1 MKKFK
6 INLLGKIIIA
16 VALGILMGQF
26 FPAALVRLFLT
37 FNGIFSNFL
46 AFCIPLIILG
56 FVTPAIGEIGKG
68 VGKMLVVTIILSYGA
83 TIGAGFLSYF
93 TSVTFFPIFI
103 DSQISGENISG
114 GELLSTYFDIPMPPL
129 MDIMTALV
137 LSFVVGA
144 GLATIK
150 SSRKILFN
158 GVCEFRE
165 IVSGLISNIIIPLL
179 PIYIFGIFLNMTFTG
194 EVSQV
199 LSTFFKIIII
209 IFALHVV
216 WLVMLYTIGGLFSK
230 GTKNPFKLLWTMM
243 PAYFTALG
251 TQSSAATIP
260 VTLKQ
265 TKKMGVSEEVAG
277 FTIPLCAT
285 IDLSGSAL
293 KIVACSL
300 ALMMAHGMEY
310 SFSMFVYFIAMMGVT
325 LIAAP
330 GVPGGAIMAA
340 LGLLS
345 TILGFSDADNAL
357 IIALYIAMDSFGTA
371 CNVTGDGALSL
382 IVDRL
387 FGGSKAESKDDE
399 IQGAIV
405 ET

>member
-1 MKKFK
+1 MV
-6 INLLGKIIIA
+6 LGVIA
-16 VALGILMGQF
+16 GQF
-26 FPAALVRLFLT
+26 FPSALVRLFLT

-68 VGKMLVVTIILSYGA
+68 VGKMLVVTIIISYGA
-83 TIGAGFLSYF
+83 TVLAGFLSYF
-93 TSVTFFPIFI
+93 TSVTFFPWFI
-103 DSQISGENISG
+103 GSDISSGNIS
-114 GELLSTYFDIPMPPL
+114 EAETLTTFFDIPMPPL

-144 GLATIK
+144 GLSIIK
-150 SSRKILFN
+150 SSRKILFT

-165 IVSGLISNIIIPLL
+165 IVSSLISNIIIPLL
-179 PIYIFGIFLNMTFTG
+179 PLYIFGIFLNMTFTG
-194 EVSQV
+194 EVSQI
-199 LSTFFKIIII
+199 LSTFFKIIVI

-216 WLVMLYTIGGLFSK
+216 WLVMLYTVGALFSK
-230 GTKNPFKLLWTMM
+230 NSRNPFKLLWTMM

-310 SFSMFVYFIAMMGVT
+310 SFSMYVYFIAMMGVT
-325 LIAAP
+325 LVAAP

-340 LGLLS
+340 LGLLTS
-345 TILGFSDADNAL
+345 ILGFSDADNAL

-382 IVDRL
+382 IIDRL
-387 FGGSKAESKDDE
+387 FGSSKVESIKEE
-399 IQGAIV
+399 IQGELI